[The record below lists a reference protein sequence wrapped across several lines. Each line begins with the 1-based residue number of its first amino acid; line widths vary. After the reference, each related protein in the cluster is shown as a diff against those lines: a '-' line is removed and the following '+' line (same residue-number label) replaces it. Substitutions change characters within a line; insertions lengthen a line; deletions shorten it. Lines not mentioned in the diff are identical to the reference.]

1 MNPKFNLRI
10 KITEKNLVSQKH
22 NLFII
27 QHKLKKNVIIM
38 IQQLYF
44 TKTKALSQ

>member
-1 MNPKFNLRI
+1 MTPKFNLRI

-27 QHKLKKNVIIM
+27 QHKLKNVIIM